1 MKIYTSYFYMI
12 RFLKPYQIPIS
23 TAVWDPKWFHE
34 FKDQDNIWKDKNEVW
49 NGIRLEILNPNSCC
63 ITQPPEC
70 VACVK
75 DGRDRD
81 PKNCSFIKEYKEG
94 LEKID
99 FNDLMELLTKK
110 FIQQLE
116 GFKNEP
122 EIILIIHEAPN
133 NPCSERV
140 PLQEL
145 FKNHGI
151 NVVEW
156 PG

>member
-1 MKIYTSYFYMI
+1 MI

-34 FKDQDNIWKDKNEVW
+34 FKDQDHIWKDKNGVW

-70 VACVK
+70 VSCIK
-75 DGRDRD
+75 EGRDRD
-81 PKNCSFIKEYKEG
+81 PKSCSFIREYQEG
-94 LEKID
+94 LSKID
-99 FNDLMELLTKK
+99 FKDLMELLTKTAE
-110 FIQQLE
+110 FIQRLE
-116 GFKNEP
+116 GFENEP
-122 EIILIIHEAPN
+122 EIILIVHEAPY

-140 PLQEL
+140 PIQEL

-151 NVVEW
+151 DVVEW